1 MSRELLKILCVY
13 VMQEYV
19 RQVLLEKIIHES
31 EQAAL
36 REQAA
41 SLLAASHPV
50 AARQCTVPAAAG
62 YGAPTQP
69 PASGM
74 KALHQQHLQ
83 NQLLQG
89 LVKTGGSQQQELAAM
104 AHPAQVHNSPFAQ
117 MQARPDLLPT
127 TPSAL
132 RTEKAQHDEQPYQN
146 TAHTVCGDHRPAHI
160 AVGSFGAL
168 SWRCVAMTH
177 CAAWV

>member
-1 MSRELLKILCVY
+1 MSVY
-13 VMQEYV
+13 AMQEYV
-19 RQVLLEKIIHES
+19 RQVLLEKIILES

-50 AARQCTVPAAAG
+50 VARPGTMPGAAG
-62 YGAPTQP
+62 FGAPAQQ

-74 KALHQQHLQ
+74 KAFHQQHLQ

-104 AHPAQVHNSPFAQ
+104 ARPAQVHHSPFAQ
-117 MQARPDLLPT
+117 MQARAD
-127 TPSAL
+127 PSPQSHAL
-132 RTEKAQHDEQPYQN
+132 CE
-146 TAHTVCGDHRPAHI
+146 
-160 AVGSFGAL
+160 
-168 SWRCVAMTH
+168 
-177 CAAWV
+177 

>member
-1 MSRELLKILCVY
+1 
-13 VMQEYV
+13 MQEYV
-19 RQVLLEKIIHES
+19 RQVLLEKIILES

-50 AARQCTVPAAAG
+50 VARPGTMPGAAG
-62 YGAPTQP
+62 FGAPAQQ

-74 KALHQQHLQ
+74 KAFHQQHLQ

-104 AHPAQVHNSPFAQ
+104 AHPAQVHHSPFAQ
-117 MQARPDLLPT
+117 MQARADLFPPLPCSL
-127 TPSAL
+127 PVKHGLA
-132 RTEKAQHDEQPYQN
+132 PYQDYVM
-146 TAHTVCGDHRPAHI
+146 AQRV
-160 AVGSFGAL
+160 
-168 SWRCVAMTH
+168 M
-177 CAAWV
+177 